1 MTEEA
6 EDPGAASDATV
17 DLDLESDDDDAATVE
32 LNSPASAHGVQ
43 VQVVARPSVVV
54 PPPVPPRLG
63 TRDHSA
69 KSSPYWQRLRPVDHL
84 SLSPRSGSWT
94 EFEGGKQSS
103 TPAAP
108 DSPIRYQRRRRSFSL
123 DDGPMDGAE
132 IDEREKSHWE
142 EALEVYPALANLGL
156 SPQVTQLLQDR
167 RRDLEH
173 SVSRIRAHDEK
184 EEERPFVKEAQAV
197 RAVDEGEREV
207 EEREDVHA

>member
-108 DSPIRYQRRRRSFSL
+108 DSPKRAVRPS
-123 DDGPMDGAE
+123 GPLLM
-132 IDEREKSHWE
+132 RKSR
-142 EALEVYPALANLGL
+142 ALAIHWRWEGGGAASCHHP
-156 SPQVTQLLQDR
+156 SPFANSRFARAAGWGRWYAGPHLPGGRAAQRGCAGSPAPSASR
-167 RRDLEH
+167 RCC
-173 SVSRIRAHDEK
+173 
-184 EEERPFVKEAQAV
+184 
-197 RAVDEGEREV
+197 
-207 EEREDVHA
+207 